1 MKKCDGVLFRAPL
14 RQKWKKKLIKSRKK
28 YIRRK
33 KITLE
38 KNSFDRCI
46 NYVT

>member
-14 RQKWKKKLIKSRKK
+14 RQKWKKKLIKSRKN
-28 YIRRK
+28 ILE

-38 KNSFDRCI
+38 KNSSI
-46 NYVT
+46 AELIL